1 MICLFLIS
9 IGDCVGANLAI
20 KADTAKETAK
30 EKEGSRCKCAAFC
43 LDAYPQTS
51 VNGEKPRGKYDF
63 FAV

>member
-9 IGDCVGANLAI
+9 IGDCVGANLA
-20 KADTAKETAK
+20 KKTDTAK

-43 LDAYPQTS
+43 LDAYPQTT